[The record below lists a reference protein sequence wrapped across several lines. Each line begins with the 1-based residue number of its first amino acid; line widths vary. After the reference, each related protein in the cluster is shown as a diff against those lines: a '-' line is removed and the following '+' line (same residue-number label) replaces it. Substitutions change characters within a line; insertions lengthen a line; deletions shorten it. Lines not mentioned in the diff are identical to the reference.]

1 MCVCVCV
8 CVCVSVLRIFLE
20 LGTIEKFYLIIVW
33 MSSSEPEV
41 ESLEYW
47 SASGLEDGMTLGEV
61 SKSTSRSESYTLKTW
76 SVSGWEDGI
85 TEKNG
90 SIT

>member
-1 MCVCVCV
+1 MMVC
-8 CVCVSVLRIFLE
+8 
-20 LGTIEKFYLIIVW
+20 
-33 MSSSEPEV
+33 MSSSEPEL

-61 SKSTSRSESYTLKTW
+61 SKSISILESGTLNTW

-85 TEKNG
+85 TEKNV
-90 SIT
+90 SISWDNLWNRGEIRYGIRGWL